1 MMVRALT
8 RWSILQASLCVLLL
22 APLCALLFVAFQ
34 PAPSLIGHLI
44 ETVLGRYFLNTA
56 LLMAGVGVLACFFG
70 VSSAWVVS
78 RYEFRFRSMLDWMLV
93 LPAAIPAY
101 IIAYA
106 YTDFLEYAGPVQTAI
121 RAMLGVT
128 SAREY
133 WFFEIRSLGGAIVMM
148 AAVLYPYIYIMARTA
163 FRQTSRTLFE
173 AALVS
178 GRDMFKDVALPLARP
193 AIIAGLSLVLMEV
206 ISDFGTVEYFAV
218 DTLTLGIFNVWL
230 GMNNMPAAAQL
241 SLFALIVISGLLATE
256 LYARSRRSFQNL
268 SNTKRGVPRIAL
280 PNGKKWRVYSV
291 CLLPVLTGFVIP
303 VAILLSFLGAGI
315 SADVKAQFWSL
326 LGNNLQ
332 IAGLAA
338 FAILAVS
345 LIIGLI
351 SHYKLGKAARILA
364 LLAATGYAIP
374 GTILAIGVLG
384 LMGGLNNVMALIGAP
399 YLSGGLLAL
408 LIGYMVRFH
417 AVGYGAVET
426 GLGRVPK
433 HIFEASTILG
443 KSFSESLRR
452 VVLPIISPSFGAG
465 ILLVFVDVM
474 KELPMTLLLRPFNFE
489 TFATF
494 TYQFAKDEMIEQ
506 AALPAL
512 MIVLTGLIPVIL
524 LNYSVTRQQR

>member
-1 MMVRALT
+1 MWARNIT
-8 RWSILQASLCVLLL
+8 GWSLLQASLCLLL
-22 APLCALLFVAFQ
+22 LGPIIAILFVALQ
-34 PAPSLIGHLI
+34 PSPSLIGHLI
-44 ETVLGRYFLNTA
+44 ETVLGRYLGNTIA
-56 LLMAGVGVLACFFG
+56 LMAGVGVLACFFG
-70 VSSAWVVS
+70 VSTAWVVS
-78 RYEFRFRSMLDWMLV
+78 RYEFAGRQIFDWMLV

-106 YTDFLEYAGPVQTAI
+106 YTDFLEYAGPVQSLI
-121 RAMLGVT
+121 RESFGFQT
-128 SAREY
+128 RRDY

-148 AAVLYPYIYIMARTA
+148 AAVLYPYIYILARTA

-178 GRDMFKDVALPLARP
+178 GRDVFYDVGLPLARP

-241 SLFALIVISGLLATE
+241 SLFALIVICVLLGME
-256 LYARSRRSFQNL
+256 LYARSRKSFQNL

-280 PNGKKWRVYSV
+280 PKHKRVRVYLICV
-291 CLLPVLTGFVIP
+291 LPVMIGFVIP
-303 VAILLSFLGAGI
+303 VMILTSFLSSGI
-315 SADVKAQFWSL
+315 SEEVTNSFATLLANTVKV
-326 LGNNLQ
+326 
-332 IAGLAA
+332 AA
-338 FAILAVS
+338 FAAAGIIGASS
-345 LIIGLI
+345 LIGLL
-351 SHYKLGKAARILA
+351 SHYKLGRKAHLLA

-384 LMGGLNNVMALIGAP
+384 FMGGLNHLAAFVGAP
-399 YLSGGLLAL
+399 YLSGGLVAL
-408 LIGYMVRFH
+408 VIGYMVRFH

-426 GLGRVPK
+426 GIGRVPR
-433 HIFEASTILG
+433 HIFEASTLLG
-443 KSFSESLRR
+443 KSFYQSLGK
-452 VVLPIISPSFGAG
+452 VVLPIISPSLGAG

-489 TFATF
+489 SFATF
-494 TYQFAKDEMIEQ
+494 TYQYAKDEMIEQ

-524 LNYSVTRQQR
+524 LNYSVTREQR